1 MISSEEL
8 LSDNGNLDVLLPDET
23 RDYLEGLMHLTKL
36 FKSSYHSYFY
46 LYGRRAFSASK
57 SELYVDK
64 KFLAEIDLT
73 MYPVPCTNKPVLNK
87 FYRILNR
94 HPLLTCPIYRMLM
107 DVESFYEFFSQVT
120 KDKTIG
126 NCGRVIF
133 KQIPDQYFGNNRYGI
148 VVVSVSGEIVY
159 ENCNINCFG
168 ISPRISRRISWRD
181 STLPDIDEYGSN
193 FEFIGMT
200 TFGDK
205 SGMLLNDIF
214 NKESPL
220 DAILTNNPEYEGLIL
235 KIGDYLSIDVGYRPS
250 SGKSFGIKR
259 FSVSRNV
266 FPKEMNSE
274 NSTVI
279 ASIYESVQDAG
290 QIYLIRLT
298 SLVDKSIG
306 ISSDFETLIV
316 SEE

>member
-1 MISSEEL
+1 MTIEEL
-8 LSDNGNLDVLLPDET
+8 LSDNGNLDTLLLDET
-23 RDYLEGLMHLTKL
+23 RDYLEGLMCLVKL
-36 FKSSYHSYFY
+36 FKGSYHSYFY

-57 SELYVDK
+57 PELYIDK
-64 KFLAEIDLT
+64 KFLAEIDLS
-73 MYPVPCTNKPVLNK
+73 MYPIPHTNKPVLNK
-87 FYRILNR
+87 FYRVLNK

-107 DVESFYEFFSQVT
+107 EVESFYEFFSQMT

-126 NCGRVIF
+126 ICSKVLF

-148 VVVSVSGEIVY
+148 VVVSGSGDLVY
-159 ENCNINCFG
+159 ENCNIDCFN
-168 ISPRISRRISWRD
+168 ISPRIPRKISWRD
-181 STLPDIDEYGSN
+181 STLPDIDEYGPN

-200 TFGDK
+200 TFGDN
-205 SGMLLNDIF
+205 SGGLLNDIF

-220 DAILTNNPEYEGLIL
+220 DAILSNNLYYEGLTL
-235 KIGDYLSIDVGYRPS
+235 KIGNYSSIDVGFRPS
-250 SGKSFGIKR
+250 SGKVLGTKR

-274 NSTVI
+274 NSTII

-290 QIYLIRLT
+290 KIYLIRLT

-306 ISSDFETLIV
+306 ISSDFETLVV